1 MPRATSAV
9 ARHKRKKRLLK
20 RAKGMYGSRSKL
32 LKVVKETVRRADRY
46 AYRDRR
52 SRKRD
57 FRALWIT
64 RISAA
69 CRARGLSYSR
79 FMAGLARA
87 KVALNRKILSELAIH
102 DTAVFDALVEEAK
115 AALTA

>member
-9 ARHKRKKRLLK
+9 ARHRRKTRLLK

-32 LKVVKETVRRADRY
+32 LKVTKETVRRADQY
-46 AYRDRR
+46 AFRDRR
-52 SRKRD
+52 ARKRE
-57 FRALWIT
+57 FRSLWIT

-69 CRARGLSYSR
+69 CRMRGINYSR

-87 KVALNRKILSELAIH
+87 KVVINRKMLSELAIH
-102 DTAVFDALVEEAK
+102 DPAAFDALVAEVKQAP
-115 AALTA
+115 TA